1 MKKMKLFAAVLSA
14 AVLAAGASFTA
25 LAAEGDI
32 SLAGLSIVT
41 AVQDGKNI
49 SFNPDVTD
57 YTFNVQSDCYGVKIM
72 AVAPQGAS
80 ITINGEAAT
89 SGMGKIVKIDD
100 SMPSYDIVLET
111 PIPVTVTKGE
121 VSKTYTI
128 NVVRDC
134 DTWAYNLFQ
143 AGEYFD
149 AANNVNIPYQLYV
162 PTNYDPSKQ
171 YPIVFAL
178 HGSGQRTQSVDMVLK
193 RYQMATVWAKDSEA
207 GRNQCIVLAPQCK
220 MDSSVTA
227 SDNWTTLMGYR
238 NGTADNPY
246 TPMKYL
252 EGAYNLLLK
261 IMNDYSVDPSRVYM
275 TGLSSGGFGTY
286 ALAIEHPE
294 TFAAIA
300 PDAGGADPAKVS
312 ALKGIPMWI
321 FHAADDPQVKPDEY
335 YYTTLQALSAAG
347 IPYRSTLYAPGT
359 VFGTSAHFSWVPMYA
374 NQTFRDW
381 LFLQKK

>member
-1 MKKMKLFAAVLSA
+1 MKKMKLFAALLSA
-14 AVLAAGASFTA
+14 AVLAAGASFA
-25 LAAEGDI
+25 AMAAEGDLA
-32 SLAGLSIVT
+32 LAGLSIVT

-80 ITINGEAAT
+80 ITINGQPAT
-89 SGMGKIVKIDD
+89 SGVGQIVKIDD
-100 SMPSYDIVLET
+100 STPSYDIVLET
-111 PIPVTVTKGE
+111 PIPVTVSKGGS
-121 VSKTYTI
+121 SKTYTI

-134 DTWAYNLFQ
+134 DTWAYNLFK

-149 AANNVNIPYQLYV
+149 AANNVTIPYQLYV
-162 PTNYDPSKQ
+162 PTNYDPSRQ

-207 GRNQCIVLAPQCK
+207 GRNECIVLAPQCK

-261 IMNDYSVDPSRVYM
+261 TMAEYSVDPSRVYM

-300 PDAGGADPAKVS
+300 PDAGGADPAKVG

-335 YYTTLQALSAAG
+335 YYTTLAALNAAG
-347 IPYRSTLYAPGT
+347 IPYRTTLYAPGT

-374 NQTFRDW
+374 TQSFRDW

>member
-1 MKKMKLFAAVLSA
+1 MKKMKVFMAAIL
-14 AVLAAGASFTA
+14 LLTGASLTA
-25 LAAEGDI
+25 MAADGV
-32 SLAGLSIVT
+32 SLASLSITT
-41 AVQDGKNI
+41 AVQDGRNI
-49 SFNPDVTD
+49 MFNPDVTD
-57 YTFNVQSDCYGVKIM
+57 YSYNVQSDCYGVKIM
-72 AVAPQGAS
+72 AVAPLGAT
-80 ITINGEAAT
+80 ITINGEEAT
-89 SGMGKIVKIDD
+89 SGMPKIVKIDD
-100 SMPSYDIVLET
+100 TMPSYDIVLET
-111 PIPVTVTKGE
+111 AIPITVTKGDA
-121 VSKTYTI
+121 SKTYTI
-128 NVVRDC
+128 NVIRDC
-134 DTWAYNLFQ
+134 DTWVYNLFK

-149 AANNVNIPYQLYV
+149 AANNVNIPYQLY
-162 PTNYDPSKQ
+162 
-171 YPIVFAL
+171 IVFAL

-238 NGTADNPY
+238 NGTAADPY

-261 IMNDYSVDPSRVYM
+261 TMGEYSVDPSRVYM

-335 YYTTLQALSAAG
+335 YYPTLAALNAAG
-347 IPYRSTLYAPGT
+347 VSYRTTLYAPGT

-374 NQTFRDW
+374 TQSFRDW
-381 LFLQKK
+381 MFQQKK

>member
-1 MKKMKLFAAVLSA
+1 MKKMKVFAAL
-14 AVLAAGASFTA
+14 LAAAAMVVGASLTA
-25 LAAEGDI
+25 MAADGV
-32 SLAGLSIVT
+32 SLASLSITT
-41 AVQDGKNI
+41 AVQDGRNI
-49 SFNPDVTD
+49 MFNPDVTD
-57 YTFNVQSDCYGVKIM
+57 YSYNVQSDCYGVKIM
-72 AVAPQGAS
+72 AVAPLGAT
-80 ITINGEAAT
+80 ITINGEEAT
-89 SGMGKIVKIDD
+89 SGMPKIVKIDD
-100 SMPSYDIVLET
+100 TMPSYDIVLET
-111 PIPVTVTKGE
+111 AIPITVTKGDA
-121 VSKTYTI
+121 SKTYTI
-128 NVVRDC
+128 NVIRDC
-134 DTWAYNLFQ
+134 DTWVYNLFK

-149 AANNVNIPYQLYV
+149 AANNVNIPYQLYI
-162 PTNYDPSKQ
+162 PSNYDPSKQ

-238 NGTADNPY
+238 NGTAPDPY

-261 IMNDYSVDPSRVYM
+261 TMGEYSVDPSRVYM

-321 FHAADDPQVKPDEY
+321 FHAADDPQVKPNEY
-335 YYTTLQALSAAG
+335 YYPTLAALNAAG
-347 IPYRSTLYAPGT
+347 VSYRTTLYAPGT

-374 NQTFRDW
+374 DQGFRDW
-381 LFLQKK
+381 LFQQKK